1 MKFSILIN
9 THNQRNYLARCINSC
24 LNQTYK
30 GKYEIIICDTSSESN
45 EDIIK
50 KKKNLFYY
58 HKKKFSKFP
67 VIDQLFKI
75 HYAFK
80 KSKGDFILLL
90 DGDDFFDRNK
100 LDFAS
105 KVINQEEIVFH
116 DLPIYYSEKTGSKKS
131 SSIIFYKKLL
141 FYKRFINN
149 WPIVYGTSCLFFN
162 REILKNFFSL
172 KKIFNFNY
180 LAIDIMIAIFS
191 QKLYKYNIIHKRI
204 TYKSIQDYNLDNKYN
219 YIFSKIFWLRR
230 KQQLDYEKYLGFRV
244 INANYILTNL
254 IFFLLINLS
263 RIKKLLFFFKKEKII
278 KTL

>member
-9 THNQRNYLARCINSC
+9 THDQRDYLLRCINSC
-24 LNQTYK
+24 LNQSYN

-45 EDIIK
+45 EDIIRK
-50 KKKNLFYY
+50 IKKKNLFYY

-80 KSKGDFILLL
+80 KSKGQFILLL
-90 DGDDFFDRNK
+90 DGDDFFDKNK
-100 LDFAS
+100 LDFVS
-105 KVINQEEIVFH
+105 KVINRQEIVYH
-116 DLPIYYSEKTGSKKS
+116 DLPIYYFEKIALKKNS
-131 SSIIFYKKLL
+131 TIIFVKKLL
-141 FYKRFINN
+141 FYKKFINN

-162 REILKNFFSL
+162 REILKSFFSL

-191 QKLYKYNIIHKRI
+191 QKFYKYNIISKRI

-219 YIFSKIFWLRR
+219 NIFSEIFWLRR
-230 KQQLDYEKYLGFRV
+230 KQQLDYEKYLGSNNMNV
-244 INANYILTNL
+244 NYILTSF
-254 IFFLLINLS
+254 IFCI
-263 RIKKLLFFFKKEKII
+263 IKKFKFH
-278 KTL
+278 